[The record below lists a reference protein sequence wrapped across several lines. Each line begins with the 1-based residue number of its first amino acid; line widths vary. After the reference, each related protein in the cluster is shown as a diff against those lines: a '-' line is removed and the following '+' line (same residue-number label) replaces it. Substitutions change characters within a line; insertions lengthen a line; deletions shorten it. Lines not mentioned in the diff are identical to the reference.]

1 MPVRE
6 MYYCEACRF
15 LLTVEE
21 SLLHES
27 DHVLKRVSVR
37 PLNEVLKERL
47 DWIPDELGGSWVF

>member
-27 DHVLKRVSVR
+27 DHVLKRVS
-37 PLNEVLKERL
+37 LKERL